1 MAPHVRKVS
10 GRVKDILHLQPLD
23 FENLRLSL
31 QNIII
36 IIRIMGSHI
45 KSHSEYF
52 ENYIIKGVSA
62 GQTAAKKEIF
72 LISYFAFTT

>member
-10 GRVKDILHLQPLD
+10 GRVKDILHLEPLD
-23 FENLRLSL
+23 FENLRLNL

-45 KSHSEYF
+45 KSHSD
-52 ENYIIKGVSA
+52 
-62 GQTAAKKEIF
+62 
-72 LISYFAFTT
+72 